1 MYDDGEVELKV
12 KATSIR
18 LPAGSVPVVSEASP
32 VSSSSG
38 GSGGGG
44 AKLTVGTKVEGP

>member
-18 LPAGSVPVVSEASP
+18 LPAGSTPVVTEATS

-38 GSGGGG
+38 GSGGGT
-44 AKLTVGTKVEGP
+44 KLSVGTKVEGP